1 MTDVRHLDLG
11 FLKIRILNC
20 AQFDGQYPSSCKI
33 SRRFV
38 KLLLRYHN
46 FLTFFKMA
54 AVGHLG
60 FVVWVFAAL
69 INSIWRFITVQNIVG
84 IDEALSII

>member
-1 MTDVRHLDLG
+1 VQNFTAICQTVT
-11 FLKIRILNC
+11 
-20 AQFDGQYPSSCKI
+20 KI
-33 SRRFV
+33 SQLFD
-38 KLLLRYHN
+38 
-46 FLTFFKMA
+46 FFFKMA

-69 INSIWRFITVQNIVG
+69 INSIWWFITVQNIVG